1 MTRTGTALR
10 RLAHVALQHSEGIGL
25 DEWVG
30 ARREQGQ
37 SWRRI
42 AIDLEKS
49 TGVDVTHEAMRRWY
63 VPEGGAPAADCPEPV
78 AKSA

>member
-10 RLAHVALQHSEGIGL
+10 RLAHVALQASEGVGL
-25 DEWVG
+25 DEWV
-30 ARREQGQ
+30 AVRRQRGQ

-49 TGVDVTHEAMRRWY
+49 TGVDVTHEGLRRWY
-63 VPEGGAPAADCPEPV
+63 VPEGGASEAPALV